1 MLVAVE
7 LRSFQVEIYLN
18 EAGGEVKRWL
28 HLWNGGP
35 HGGYPK
41 ILKKN
46 RGSQNFAYFDGGF
59 EIKYDK
65 ISHYHFCW

>member
-18 EAGGEVKRWL
+18 EAGGLTLVASLERGALMVDTQKSW
-28 HLWNGGP
+28 
-35 HGGYPK
+35 
-41 ILKKN
+41 KKN
-46 RGSQNFAYFDGGF
+46 RGSQNVAYFDGFF

-65 ISHYHFCW
+65 ISH